1 MAKPAGEK
9 VPQQMQAKFEEITN
23 LTDAFCSQYLN
34 AEYAQMS
41 RQLAAALCR
50 KRPSPLVSGQAKS
63 WACGIVHALGMVNFL
78 YDPSQTPHIK
88 ASELYQA
95 FGVAESTGQGKSK
108 AIRDLMDMS
117 QMDPNWCLPSLIERN
132 PTAWL
137 ISVNGFIIDA
147 RQASRA
153 IQEEAFRKGLIPY
166 LPSISDSEE
175 RNL

>member
-1 MAKPAGEK
+1 MASPAGEK
-9 VPQQMQAKFEEITN
+9 VPRQMQDKFEEITN

-34 AEYAQMS
+34 NEYAEMS

-50 KRPSPLVSGQAKS
+50 KRPSPIATGQAKS

-78 YDPSQTPHIK
+78 YDPSQIPHIK
-88 ASELYQA
+88 ASEIYKH

-117 QMDPNWCLPSLIERN
+117 QMDPNWCLPSMIESN
-132 PTAWL
+132 PMVWM
-137 ISVNGFIIDA
+137 ISVDGFIMDV
-147 RQASRA
+147 RTCPRA

-166 LPSISDSEE
+166 LPSISDSFEK
-175 RNL
+175 NL

>member
-9 VPQQMQAKFEEITN
+9 VPQQMQGKFEEITR
-23 LTDAFCSQYLN
+23 LTDAFCSQHLN
-34 AEYAQMS
+34 AEYAEMS

-50 KRPSPLVSGQAKS
+50 KRPSPLATGQAKS
-63 WACGIVHALGMVNFL
+63 WACGIIHALGMVNFL
-78 YDPSQTPHIK
+78 FDSSQTPHIK
-88 ASELYQA
+88 ASKIYQV

-108 AIRDLMDMS
+108 AVRDAMKMS
-117 QMDPNWCLPSLIERN
+117 YFDANWCLPSRLDMH

-137 ISVNGFIIDA
+137 ISINGFPIDA
-147 RQASRA
+147 RSAPRE

-175 RNL
+175 